1 MNEKINTS
9 TKKKNMYLYIK
20 DIGSTCELAAYDT
33 M

>member
-1 MNEKINTS
+1 MNEKIDTLNN
-9 TKKKNMYLYIK
+9 KNMYLYIK

>member
-1 MNEKINTS
+1 MNEKIDTL
-9 TKKKNMYLYIK
+9 TEKNMYLYIK